1 MNEDVEQRP
10 VLPEIHFKVI
20 TVSIV
25 LTAVITGILVPNGE
39 IIFFIYIY
47 CLIIQDMY
55 LLSNCKP
62 H

>member
-20 TVSIV
+20 TVCIV

-39 IIFFIYIY
+39 IIFCIYI
-47 CLIIQDMY
+47 
-55 LLSNCKP
+55 
-62 H
+62 